1 VDGTA
6 IAEALTEVL
15 QRPIRYTPMPIEEFN
30 AFVIPIPILGE
41 FFAQHIGGVIED
53 LHSGL
58 FTTTANSVE
67 HLAGTPPMDIK
78 DFIREHLDEFA
89 STNAPAPSS

>member
-15 QRPIRYTPMPIEEFN
+15 QRPIRYTPMSIEE
-30 AFVIPIPILGE
+30 FVIPIPILGE

-67 HLAGTPPMDIK
+67 QLTGTPPMDIK